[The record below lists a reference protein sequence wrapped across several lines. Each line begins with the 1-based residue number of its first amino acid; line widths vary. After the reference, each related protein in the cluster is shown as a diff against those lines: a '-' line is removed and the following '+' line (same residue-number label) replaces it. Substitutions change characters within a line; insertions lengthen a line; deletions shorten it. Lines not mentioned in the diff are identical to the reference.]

1 MLDPQALKQLLH
13 ESEYT
18 QLEKL
23 QFCLAVDVD
32 KPKSVSDIRSLATS
46 AGLNA
51 VGKWNVSSIL
61 SGSKGR
67 AIRTPLGWELSPQG
81 RIKVSKLIGSLA
93 TGQPPKIAASLR
105 KHLGT
110 VTDPTTEA
118 FLAEAIECYE
128 RGLHRAAVVLS
139 WVGALSVLQE
149 FVIQNHLADFN
160 KEATRRNSSWKA
172 AKTRDDLSRMKE
184 HEFLQVIDS
193 ISVIGKSVRQELE
206 KRLQLRNGCGHPNS
220 LKIAD
225 NSVAAHIEVLIL
237 NVFSQFPI

>member
-1 MLDPQALKQLLH
+1 MLDPEALKWVLH
-13 ESEYT
+13 EKDFT
-18 QLEKL
+18 RLEKL
-23 QFCLAVDVD
+23 LFCLAVDVD
-32 KPKSVSDIRSLATS
+32 KPKAVKDIELLAAG

-51 VGKWNVSSIL
+51 VKKWNVSGIL
-61 SGSKGR
+61 SGSKGL
-67 AIRTPLGWELSPQG
+67 AIRIHQGWELSPQG
-81 RIKVSKLIGSLA
+81 RIHVEKLAGSLA
-93 TGQPPKIAASLR
+93 TGPPPKIATSLR
-105 KHLGT
+105 KHLSAIS
-110 VTDPTTEA
+110 DPTTEA
-118 FLAEAIECYE
+118 FLAEATECYE

-149 FVIQNHLADFN
+149 FVIQHHLADFN
-160 KEATRRNSSWKA
+160 KEATRRNSGWKA

-193 ISVIGKSVRQELE
+193 ISLIGKSARQELE

-225 NSVAAHIEVLIL
+225 NTVAAHIEVLIL